1 MTLIL
6 TIILALF
13 IGWGVNKIPDNK
25 IRRADDGRYYHLKDL
40 DAYPPCSYRPKPG
53 AKPVA

>member
-13 IGWGVNKIPDNK
+13 IGWVVNKIPDNK

-40 DAYPPCSYRPKPG
+40 DVYPPCSYRPKPG
-53 AKPVA
+53 AKPVG